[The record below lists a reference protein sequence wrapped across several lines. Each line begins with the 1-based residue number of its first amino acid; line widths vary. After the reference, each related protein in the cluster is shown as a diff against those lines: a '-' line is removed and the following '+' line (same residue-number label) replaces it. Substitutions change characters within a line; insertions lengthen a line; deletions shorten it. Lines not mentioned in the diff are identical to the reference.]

1 MKTSTNATTLT
12 VMIVMISISVGA
24 FTLSARAQGLV
35 GLFELEEGAR
45 PAAMGGAFVGLA
57 DDGHALFYNPAGL
70 AFLQELHVNGL
81 FQSRFSRVSY
91 GTFSFAVPDFGAEFL
106 FLNIG
111 GLTRRDEMGVP
122 EGELPYKQIGV
133 LLGGGLALNA
143 PPLDLDLPL
152 AAGLQLKIYRV
163 STLTPG
169 SGTAFSLTPSFLWS
183 QERLELGGLPLR
195 TLRFGLIAPN
205 LLSLG
210 ITYGSGHRESWGPGL
225 RVGAAA
231 VLSGGLTFALDF
243 EANGTF
249 HIGGEWQ
256 LSGLGV
262 ESLGNAE
269 LALRLG
275 LSNAGSVLTPSV
287 GFGLRVADFRVDY
300 AFVMHSTLP
309 GTHRIEFSAVFGPPN
324 ALLCSLRPDT
334 CPPDDPIEFD

>member
-1 MKTSTNATTLT
+1 MKTSTCAKTLA
-12 VMIVMISISVGA
+12 VFILMIPILVGA
-24 FTLSARAQGLV
+24 FALSARAQGLV

-70 AFLQELHVNGL
+70 AFLRELHVNGL

-106 FLNIG
+106 FLNVG
-111 GLTRRDEMGVP
+111 GITRRDELGVP
-122 EGELPYKQIGV
+122 EGELSYRQIGV
-133 LLGGGLALNA
+133 LLGGGLALNG
-143 PPLDLDLPL
+143 PPLNLDLPL

-210 ITYGSGHRESWGPGL
+210 ITYGSGYRESWGPGL
-225 RVGAAA
+225 RLGASAA
-231 VLSGGLTFALDF
+231 LAGGLTFALDF
-243 EANGTF
+243 EANGTV
-249 HIGGEWQ
+249 HVGGEWQ
-256 LSGLGV
+256 LSGL
-262 ESLGNAE
+262 EQLGNAE

-275 LSNAGSVLTPSV
+275 ISNTGSAFTPSV
-287 GFGLRVADFRVDY
+287 GFGLRLADFSVDY

-309 GTHRIEFSAVFGPPN
+309 GTHRIEFSAIFGPPN
-324 ALLCSLRPDT
+324 ALLCALRPDT

>member
-1 MKTSTNATTLT
+1 
-12 VMIVMISISVGA
+12 MIVMISIAVGA
-24 FTLSARAQGLV
+24 FAPSARAQSLV

-45 PAAMGGAFVGLA
+45 PAAMGGAFAGLA

-70 AFLQELHVNGL
+70 AYLRELHVNGL
-81 FQSRFSRVSY
+81 YQRRFSRAGY
-91 GTFSFAVPDFGAEFL
+91 GTFSLAAPDFGAEFL

-111 GLTRRDEMGVP
+111 GLTSRDEMGVP
-122 EGELPYKQIGV
+122 QGELPYRQIGV

-143 PPLDLDLPL
+143 PPLDLGLPL
-152 AAGLQLKIYRV
+152 AAGMQLKVYRV
-163 STLTPG
+163 STLSPG
-169 SGTAFSLTPSFLWS
+169 SGTTFSLTPSFLWS
-183 QERLELGGLPLR
+183 RERLELGGLPVR
-195 TLRFGLIAPN
+195 TLRFGLIAPD

-231 VLSGGLTFALDF
+231 ALAGGLTFALDF

-249 HIGGEWQ
+249 HVGGEWR
-256 LSGLGV
+256 LSPLGAI
-262 ESLGNAE
+262 ESLGSAE

-287 GFGLRVADFRVDY
+287 GFGLTVGDLRIDY

-324 ALLCSLRPDT
+324 ALLCSLRPGT
-334 CPPDDPIEFD
+334 CPPDDPIPFD